1 MKIIDLLKSSKKSLF
16 TFELLPP
23 LKGNTIQT
31 IYDAIDPLLEF
42 SPSYINV
49 TYHQSE
55 TVYNQRKDG
64 LIERKVIRKRPGTV
78 AISAAIKNKY
88 KIKVV
93 PHLICGG
100 FTKEETEDAL
110 IELNFL
116 GIHNL
121 IALRGDASKESR
133 IFVPETDGHK
143 YTNELVGQIMDL
155 NKGKY
160 LSEDLKHN
168 YKTEFSVGVAGYP
181 EKHIEAPNLEIDLIN
196 LKRKV
201 DAGAEYV
208 VTQMFFDNQKYFD
221 FVDKC
226 RAIGITVPIVPG
238 LKPVSTMRDIELL
251 PQIFAIDLPID
262 LITEIQK
269 CKTNKDVRQVGVEWC
284 TMQSKELKEHNV
296 PSIHYYTLSQSDNI
310 AKIAKA
316 IF

>member
-1 MKIIDLLKSSKKSLF
+1 MKIIDLLKSSNKPLF

-31 IYDAIDPLLEF
+31 IYDAIDPLLAFE
-42 SPSYINV
+42 PSYINV

-55 TVYNQRKDG
+55 TIYTHRKDG

-88 KIKVV
+88 KITVV

-100 FTKEETEDAL
+100 FTREETEDAL

-116 GIHNL
+116 GIHNI
-121 IALRGDASKESR
+121 IALRGDAAKESR
-133 IFVPETDGHK
+133 VFIPEEDGHR
-143 YTNELVGQIMDL
+143 YTNELVGQIINL
-155 NKGKY
+155 NNGKY

-181 EKHIEAPNLEIDLIN
+181 EKHIEAPNMDIDLIN

-201 DAGAEYV
+201 DAGAEYI
-208 VTQMFFDNQKYFD
+208 VTQMFFDNQKYFE

-226 RAIGITVPIVPG
+226 RALGITVPIIPG
-238 LKPVSTMRDIELL
+238 LKPISTLKDIELL
-251 PQIFAIDLPID
+251 PQTFAIDLPID
-262 LITEIQK
+262 LINEAQK
-269 CKTNKDVRQVGVEWC
+269 CNTNKEIRQVGVEWC
-284 TMQSKELKEHNV
+284 TMQSKELKEHNI
-296 PSIHYYTLSQSDNI
+296 PGLHYYTLSQSDNI
-310 AKIAKA
+310 AKIAKE